1 MSRVYFMKKIFK
13 IIVNILFSIIAIFT
27 IFILFLN
34 FTSKNDIPVI
44 GKYSLLS
51 VKGDSMYPVIKNG
64 DLIAINRK
72 CESNYEVNDII
83 SFIDSDRKIIVTH
96 QIVDIVNE
104 NGEYKYLT
112 KGINNINIDGDY
124 VLENEIIGKYEK
136 VKVPFIGFIINFAS
150 TTIGYIILVVIP
162 LGILLFIAI
171 YKLIKEFDKKGEE
184 L

>member
-1 MSRVYFMKKIFK
+1 MKKTFK
-13 IIVNILFSIIAIFT
+13 IIFNILFSIITIFS
-27 IFILFLN
+27 IFILFLSITN
-34 FTSKNDIPVI
+34 KNDVPVI

-51 VKGDSMYPVIKNG
+51 VKGNSMYPVIKNG
-64 DLIAINRK
+64 DLIVINRK
-72 CESNYEVNDII
+72 HESSYEINDII
-83 SFIDSDRKIIVTH
+83 SFMDSDRKITVTH

-104 NGEYKYLT
+104 NGEFKYLT
-112 KGINNINIDGDY
+112 KGVNNNNIDGDY

-136 VKVPFIGFIINFAS
+136 VKIPFIGFVINFAS

-162 LGILLFIAI
+162 LGILLLIAI

>member
-1 MSRVYFMKKIFK
+1 MKKTFK
-13 IIVNILFSIIAIFT
+13 IIFNILFSVITIFS
-27 IFILFLN
+27 IFILFLSITN
-34 FTSKNDIPVI
+34 KNDVPVI

-64 DLIAINRK
+64 DLIVINRK
-72 CESNYEVNDII
+72 HESSYEINDII
-83 SFIDSDRKIIVTH
+83 SFMDSDRKIIVTH

-104 NGEYKYLT
+104 NGEFKYLT
-112 KGINNINIDGDY
+112 KGVNNNNIDGDY

-136 VKVPFIGFIINFAS
+136 FKIPFIGFVINFAS
-150 TTIGYIILVVIP
+150 TAIGYIILVVIP
-162 LGILLFIAI
+162 LGILLLIAI